1 MLVAINRQCGFVEEV
16 ETAQFIN
23 PVNMVSV
30 MMGVK
35 HRINFSDSIE
45 KALLPEI
52 GRCIDQNCMVVLPNE
67 NRRAQALVLWIFRQA
82 DLAVTTKGRNPSRGP
97 GS

>member
-1 MLVAINRQCGFVEEV
+1 MCVAINGQCGFVEEI

-35 HRINFSDSIE
+35 HSINFFYSVE

-52 GRCIDQNCMVVLPNE
+52 GRGIDKNYMVVLPNQ
-67 NRRAQALVLWIFRQA
+67 NRRAQALVPWVF
-82 DLAVTTKGRNPSRGP
+82 
-97 GS
+97 